1 MFFIVF
7 RLWEGELRDRRGV
20 MGARIQHKFDFS
32 ILIDPAAILIL
43 ILKKLITL
51 SAIVKQLMHK
61 GLLDIVFYVYTYI
74 RSELVG
80 FNLFP
85 AYYVVPQ

>member
-1 MFFIVF
+1 M
-7 RLWEGELRDRRGV
+7 RDRRGV

-32 ILIDPAAILIL
+32 KLIDPAAILIL

-61 GLLDIVFYVYTYI
+61 GLLDIVFYVYVYI

-80 FNLFP
+80 FNLF
-85 AYYVVPQ
+85 AA